1 MAGLE
6 YLVSSRFANG
16 SGVAR
21 CKEAEVPLDAALD
34 PRLDAFNPA
43 EPLLA
48 AVAACMTKST
58 LRAAQMN
65 GFEVRAVE
73 VRLKG
78 TRQDSPP
85 RMARIEYELL
95 LDTDEADRRLEL
107 IHRNVLKFGTVTSTV
122 AGATEFV
129 GRIGRLARDE
139 RPQVSGAAPSAT
151 ASEPMARLVSYGV
164 GAVAPGMFGIGPVQ
178 AVRQALERA
187 GWKIVDV
194 ERVEIN

>member
-1 MAGLE
+1 MALTQIKVKRWRDAVWHACKRRKAVAGLE
-6 YLVSSRFANG
+6 YLVSSRFADG

-43 EPLLA
+43 ELLLA

-139 RPQVSGAAPSAT
+139 RPAQVSGAAPSAT
-151 ASEPMARLVSYGV
+151 ASSRWRGSGGGGGRRG
-164 GAVAPGMFGIGPVQ
+164 GA
-178 AVRQALERA
+178 A
-187 GWKIVDV
+187 G
-194 ERVEIN
+194 R